1 MGKARMSNDLAYL
14 ASPVT
19 GGGVSVPRFH
29 QLFLLAKLQGH
40 KQPQDWA
47 QYVWGILSM
56 QGQRLIKEGKAMELD
71 EENVQ
76 ELVKQANEFETK
88 YLPILKALEIV

>member
-1 MGKARMSNDLAYL
+1 
-14 ASPVT
+14 
-19 GGGVSVPRFH
+19 
-29 QLFLLAKLQGH
+29 
-40 KQPQDWA
+40 
-47 QYVWGILSM
+47 M

-88 YLPILKALEIV
+88 YLLS

>member
-1 MGKARMSNDLAYL
+1 
-14 ASPVT
+14 
-19 GGGVSVPRFH
+19 
-29 QLFLLAKLQGH
+29 
-40 KQPQDWA
+40 
-47 QYVWGILSM
+47 
-56 QGQRLIKEGKAMELD
+56 MELD